1 MSKPV
6 AARDIGI
13 GVFVRGWTQVMSL
26 LVVNSFGKKMWGIQV
41 FGVRMRGSRNQA
53 SIFVSKWS
61 FSPWK

>member
-26 LVVNSFGKKMWGIQV
+26 LVVNSFGKKMWGI
-41 FGVRMRGSRNQA
+41 
-53 SIFVSKWS
+53 
-61 FSPWK
+61 